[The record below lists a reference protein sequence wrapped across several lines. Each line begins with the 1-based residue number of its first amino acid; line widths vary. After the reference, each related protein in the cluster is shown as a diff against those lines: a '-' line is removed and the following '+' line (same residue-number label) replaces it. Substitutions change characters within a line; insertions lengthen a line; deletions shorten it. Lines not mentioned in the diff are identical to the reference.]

1 MKNTREGILIYDT
14 EEKIYDIRFGWKS
27 IMAGYTVERVLR
39 SMCGDD
45 GFLSA

>member
-14 EEKIYDIRFGWKS
+14 EEKIYDIRFGLV
-27 IMAGYTVERVLR
+27 AGYTVERVLR